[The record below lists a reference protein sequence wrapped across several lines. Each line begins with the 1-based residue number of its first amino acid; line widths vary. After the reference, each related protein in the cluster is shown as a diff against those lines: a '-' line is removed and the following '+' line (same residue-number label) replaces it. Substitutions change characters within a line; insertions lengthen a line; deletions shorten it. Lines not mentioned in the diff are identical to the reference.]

1 MFDVG
6 FAELLL
12 LSLVGL
18 LVLGPERLPKVAR
31 TLGGMA
37 RKARGSWLSLKRSIE
52 AEMRAEELKEPLRH
66 FEKELKTTIDDV
78 KSGVNPVSKPST
90 ATPEPAAKPD
100 VNDGGS

>member
-6 FAELLL
+6 FTEILL

-37 RKARGSWLSLKRSIE
+37 RKARASWLSLKRQVE
-52 AEMRAEELKEPLRH
+52 AEMRAEELKEPLKH
-66 FEKELKTTIDDV
+66 FENEIKGTVDDL
-78 KSGVNPVSKPST
+78 KSGVDSIRDYDPL
-90 ATPEPAAKPD
+90 KPD
-100 VNDGGS
+100 PAEKTDPRP